1 MGEPELDSALRLL
14 DEGARALGLRLS
26 ARELSAFRLYLRE
39 ILIYNRKVNLTAVA
53 NPEEIA
59 VHHFV
64 DSLTCV
70 HILRGCGA
78 EWVADV
84 GTGAGFPG
92 VPLKIVEPGIRLALI
107 DSLGKRIAFLEH
119 LVRVLGLEG
128 VSLHHI
134 RAEDAGRNELHRERY
149 DFTVARA
156 VAQLR
161 VLAEL
166 CIPLVR
172 VGGWFLA
179 MKGPRGYD
187 ELKDAEGA
195 ISLLGG
201 EVADVKELTL
211 PIANET
217 RVLILVR
224 KKEPTPVKYPRR
236 AGIPEKRPL

>member
-1 MGEPELDSALRLL
+1 MEEPELGSALKLL
-14 DEGARALGLRLS
+14 DEGARALGLQLS
-26 ARELSAFRLYLRE
+26 ARELSAFKLYLRE
-39 ILIYNRKVNLTAVA
+39 LLICNQKVNLTAVT

-70 HILRGCGA
+70 QIMRSCGA
-78 EWVADV
+78 KRVVDV

-92 VPLKIVEPGIRLALI
+92 VPLKIVEPEIQLALI

-119 LVRVLGLEG
+119 LVKVLGLEG
-128 VSLHHI
+128 VSLYHI
-134 RAEDAGRNELHRERY
+134 RAEDAGRHKLHREQY
-149 DFTVARA
+149 DFAVARA

-187 ELKDAEGA
+187 ELKDSVDA

-201 EVADVKELTL
+201 EVSDVKELRL

-217 RVLILVR
+217 RVLVSVR
-224 KKEPTPVKYPRR
+224 KKEPTPAKYPRR